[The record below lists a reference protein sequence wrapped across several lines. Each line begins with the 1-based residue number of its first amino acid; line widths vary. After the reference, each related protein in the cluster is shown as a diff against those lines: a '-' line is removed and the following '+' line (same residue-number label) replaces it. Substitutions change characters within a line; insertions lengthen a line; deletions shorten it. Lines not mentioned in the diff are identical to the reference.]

1 VEKDSLA
8 TCFCKVD
15 NCVTREIEGE
25 TIVVPVCNH
34 VGDLDSIYVLDE
46 VGTAIWSLLDGDN
59 SVGHIVRSL
68 CKEYDVGEQ
77 EATQDAID
85 FLTVL
90 ESSDLIRCSAV
101 HLPADNGR
109 P

>member
-1 VEKDSLA
+1 MEEASLTEQFRRA
-8 TCFCKVD
+8 D

-46 VGTAIWSLLDGDN
+46 VGTAIWRLLYGDK
-59 SVGHIVRSL
+59 SVGRIITSL
-68 CKEYDVGEQ
+68 CEEYDVGEQ
-77 EATQDAID
+77 EAAGDAVE

-90 ESSDLIRCSAV
+90 EHAGLISCSPAR
-101 HLPADNGR
+101 LPAGNGR
-109 P
+109 